1 MPPAK
6 TKSRATPKTYGPQW
20 ARISKFALALPGV
33 EARSSYG
40 TPGLY
45 AGKKLMA
52 RLRDNDYDHMVLKPI
67 EDDEQRFLMET
78 QPDVF
83 FLTPHYVGYPT
94 ILIRLSNVDPAQL
107 EDLVEQS
114 WRRLATKT
122 MLVQREIP
130 GPDTTVRAH
139 GPAPRRT
146 RAARVSAPDLHARRA
161 RR

>member
-6 TKSRATPKTYGPQW
+6 TKSRASAKTYGREF

-45 AGKKLMA
+45 VGKKFMA
-52 RLRDNDYDHMVLKPI
+52 RLRDDDYDTMVLKPV

-83 FLTPHYVGYPT
+83 FLTQHYVGYPT
-94 ILIRLSNVDPAQL
+94 ILIRLSKVDPAQL
-107 EDLVEQS
+107 EELVEQS
-114 WRRLATKT
+114 WRRLATKK
-122 MLVQREIP
+122 MLAEHDLP
-130 GPDTTVRAH
+130 GAITNGA
-139 GPAPRRT
+139 
-146 RAARVSAPDLHARRA
+146 RA
-161 RR
+161 RGTLHRP